1 MRKLNDTKC
10 NLLRFLSVHRLHPRS
25 ITKITEMPF
34 NNSSSRKNFQRACNA
49 RVAKA
54 VQRSFQCL
62 SEHSSSPKEK
72 CGGSSGR
79 LLTITIARAEE
90 SACGARNSW
99 SDAKR
104 GAAARLMLGGEH
116 GSQRAASA
124 GGELHHF
131 GPRLLSSR
139 GGLGNGL
146 TPDFL
151 DLQET
156 VSAA

>member
-1 MRKLNDTKC
+1 M
-10 NLLRFLSVHRLHPRS
+10 
-25 ITKITEMPF
+25 
-34 NNSSSRKNFQRACNA
+34 
-49 RVAKA
+49 VAKA
-54 VQRSFQCL
+54 GQRLVQCL
-62 SEHSSSPKEK
+62 SERSSSPKEK

-79 LLTITIARAEE
+79 LLTITIVRAEE

-99 SDAKR
+99 SDTKR
-104 GAAARLMLGGEH
+104 GAAARLILGCVH

-146 TPDFL
+146 TPDFS